1 MKDVEEVI
9 AAYECCL
16 DRHIKEDCGNCPWG
30 YSYIESNEICGKFWA
45 CDTQAILDDAIEILR
60 QQNSI
65 DATPTYW
72 VKETDRTNHWH
83 CPKCGYVVGLANMWD
98 NYCPKCGIRIARK
111 EGEKL
116 DF

>member
-1 MKDVEEVI
+1 MKDVEKVI
-9 AAYECCL
+9 AAYECKL
-16 DRHIKEDCGNCPWG
+16 DIGNGRKCSNCPYG
-30 YSYIESNEICGKFWA
+30 YSRPIDFGMWGA
-45 CDTQAILDDAIEILR
+45 WRCDVSAILDDAVEILI
-60 QQNSI
+60 QQNST

-83 CPKCGYVVGLANMWD
+83 CPKCGYTVGLADMWD

>member
-1 MKDVEEVI
+1 MGLIDGDKLLQKIEKAHCKTCDDYNHI
-9 AAYECCL
+9 RCRACIINDAKMY
-16 DRHIKEDCGNCPWG
+16 IKEA
-30 YSYIESNEICGKFWA
+30 ESA
-45 CDTQAILDDAIEILR
+45 R
-60 QQNSI
+60 SI

-83 CPKCGYVVGLANMWD
+83 CPKCGYTVGLANMWD

-111 EGEKL
+111 EGEKI